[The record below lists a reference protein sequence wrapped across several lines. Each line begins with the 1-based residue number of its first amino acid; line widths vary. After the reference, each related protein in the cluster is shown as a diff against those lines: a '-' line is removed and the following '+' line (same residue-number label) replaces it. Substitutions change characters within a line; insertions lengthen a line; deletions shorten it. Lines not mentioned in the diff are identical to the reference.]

1 MMSLPLKQLEAE
13 ALELSVRERAQL
25 AHRLIVSLDE
35 DVMED
40 PAEVERAWDEE
51 ISRRLAEVEAGTA
64 ELIPADQVFAELRAR
79 ARR

>member
-1 MMSLPLKQLEAE
+1 MGLPLKQLEAE

-25 AHRLIVSLDE
+25 VQRLIVSLDE
-35 DVMED
+35 DVTED

-51 ISRRLAEVEAGTA
+51 ISRRLAEVQAGTA
-64 ELIPADQVFAELRAR
+64 ELIPAEQVFNELRAR

>member
-1 MMSLPLKQLEAE
+1 MGLPLKQLEAE

-35 DVMED
+35 DMPEN

-51 ISRRLAEVEAGTA
+51 ISRRFAEVKEGTA
-64 ELIPADQVFAELRAR
+64 ELIPAEQVFSELRTR
-79 ARR
+79 TRR